1 MDAAIRACIIM
12 VMEKRVA
19 ISLKL
24 PPELLKAIDVYRER
38 QTYKP
43 TRTQVIEE
51 AVRAVVGRRAAK

>member
-1 MDAAIRACIIM
+1 MYYAG
-12 VMEKRVA
+12 MEKRVA

-24 PPELLKAIDVYRER
+24 PPALLRAIDDYRQR

-51 AVRAVVGRRAAK
+51 AVKAVVSKKDRK

>member
-1 MDAAIRACIIM
+1 
-12 VMEKRVA
+12 MEKRVA

-24 PPELLKAIDVYRER
+24 PPDLLKEIDDYRKR

-51 AVRAVVGRRAAK
+51 AIKAEIAKGRKK